1 MELSDIARNG
11 PTLFL
16 DALHGG
22 RNQYLCS
29 EPLNFGDDWRG
40 KLQVAMDNTPRV
52 LDATIASLGK
62 LITILDAEDP
72 SDNLHVVRVDG
83 RGGGGGGEAGEAGE
97 VNTPPHTLSEDETIS
112 CPFLPDAP
120 CLTFLSIPPPLP
132 PSSSRPTPSSGW
144 ATGSSRRRS
153 PSSRAKR

>member
-1 MELSDIARNG
+1 MDLSDIARNG

-52 LDATIASLGK
+52 LDATIASLDK
-62 LITILDAEDP
+62 LITILDAQNP
-72 SDNLHVVRVDG
+72 SNNLHVVRVDG
-83 RGGGGGGEAGEAGE
+83 GGGGEGGKRGRRGREIL
-97 VNTPPHTLSEDETIS
+97 PRI
-112 CPFLPDAP
+112 PFRKTKRFPVR
-120 CLTFLSIPPPLP
+120 FF
-132 PSSSRPTPSSGW
+132 PT
-144 ATGSSRRRS
+144 RR
-153 PSSRAKR
+153 A